1 VQALGDGVSAVV
13 NQIDESTDFGEGER
27 GETSMEGWGG
37 GLRFGWL
44 VGSIVLLV
52 QLFVSLTPP
61 FLAVCA
67 MTARKVWASMARV
80 TCRCQASQVRT
91 W

>member
-1 VQALGDGVSAVV
+1 MFAVV
-13 NQIDESTDFGEGER
+13 VQVEEPPDFGEGER

-44 VGSIVLLV
+44 VGSFVLLV

-61 FLAVCA
+61 FLVLCA

-80 TCRCQASQVRT
+80 MCRCQASQVRT